1 MNVTQSAN
9 TPIHPTNAPQ
19 LNTDRQDRLN
29 TMWDGMLL
37 KALENLFAH
46 MLAHASVV
54 EDQAQVVEL
63 ILKNNGKDCTAL
75 SRGVDLKVKF
85 NAETPTS
92 VWFVMFDKE
101 TNLPTSV
108 TMNKAETRALVQ
120 MGDLLEKLQQAGQQ
134 ADQQAD
140 QPAKYVL
147 GMYKAMRV
155 RLHEVLN
162 AEADTLKID
171 ALEIKRRCSNMH
183 LEAIE
188 GISDLEESE
197 LLKTSIVS
205 TAIRE
210 CRSTDIEK
218 FEKYQSTKK

>member
-9 TPIHPTNAPQ
+9 TLIHPANAPQ

-29 TMWDGMLL
+29 TMWDGLLL

-54 EDQAQVVEL
+54 KDQTQVKEL
-63 ILKNNGKDCTAL
+63 MLKNNGKESTAL
-75 SRGVDLKVKF
+75 SPGVELMLELDI
-85 NAETPTS
+85 ETPTS
-92 VWFVMFDKE
+92 VWFVTYNEE
-101 TNLPTSV
+101 TKLFTSV
-108 TMNKAETRALVQ
+108 TMNKAETRALGQ
-120 MGDLLEKLQQAGQQ
+120 MGDLLEKLQQ

-155 RLHEVLN
+155 RLREVLN
-162 AEADTLKID
+162 AKTDT
-171 ALEIKRRCSNMH
+171 LEIKEKCSNMH
-183 LEAIE
+183 LKAIE
-188 GISDLEESE
+188 GISDLEKSE
-197 LLKTSIVS
+197 LLKTSILDA
-205 TAIRE
+205 AIKKY
-210 CRSTDIEK
+210 RSLDMEK